1 MFTVSSRTRPLNQIQ
16 GAAVR
21 RARLPRRLGVRLG
34 VRDVHLV
41 LRRRLRGVGR
51 LHEEIRGIFPIM

>member
-1 MFTVSSRTRPLNQIQ
+1 MNQIQ

-34 VRDVHLV
+34 VRDVHLM

-51 LHEEIRGIFPIM
+51 LQLTNVMRLYKPGHDILWGSSA